1 MGRLLIVSIGAMT
14 SYDDGPID
22 RADANN
28 NAIPGGASQGWPAED
43 RIYFGQEP
51 DEEEWKGPQNSK
63 RSHPAA

>member
-28 NAIPGGASQGWPAED
+28 NAIPCCASQGWSAKD
-43 RIYFGQEP
+43 RICFGQEP
-51 DEEEWKGPQNSK
+51 DEEEWKGPQIRNS
-63 RSHPAA
+63 SHPA